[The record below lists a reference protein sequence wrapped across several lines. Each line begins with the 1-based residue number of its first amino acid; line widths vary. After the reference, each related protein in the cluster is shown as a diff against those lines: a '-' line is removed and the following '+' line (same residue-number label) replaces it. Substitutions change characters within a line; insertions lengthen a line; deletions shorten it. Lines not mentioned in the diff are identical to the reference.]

1 MQTVRISTRKTD
13 KGEKKR
19 MIVAQY
25 FDYFIIFSFIGWV
38 YECIY
43 CTMKDKHWQNRG
55 FLFGPICPIYGC
67 GVVGARIV
75 FHLLPPMAGGTA
87 YPVWEIF
94 LICAVGSA
102 IMEFV
107 TSWILEKWFHAVWW
121 DYSHVPLNLQGR
133 ICLPATCGFGLAGIV
148 VVKFVLP
155 FLETL
160 PAGAH
165 PIENEVLSLLF
176 AVILGMDLALTV
188 ASLTK
193 ILDRMS
199 AVEKEFNE
207 RMEAGY
213 QTVQQG
219 PAATYSAAKAAAQ
232 SAGET
237 AVIAA
242 MLASDTAKA
251 RAEKSGQEMSERVRR
266 MMESFSGRER
276 YHIRSIRAY
285 RPMMKG
291 SGQADSSERLRRLFA
306 SLQKSASQRTKKGPD
321 GAE

>member
-1 MQTVRISTRKTD
+1 
-13 KGEKKR
+13 

-25 FDYFIIFSFIGWV
+25 FDYFIIFSFIGWA

-43 CTMKDKHWQNRG
+43 CTVKEKHWQNRG

-67 GVVGARIV
+67 GVVGALII
-75 FHLLPPMAGGTA
+75 FHLLPPMTGGTA

-94 LICAVGSA
+94 LVCAVGSA

-107 TSWILEKWFHAVWW
+107 TSWVLEKWFHAVWW
-121 DYSHVPLNLQGR
+121 DYSNVPLNLQGR

-160 PAGAH
+160 PTEAH
-165 PIENEVLSLLF
+165 PIENEVLSLMF
-176 AVILGMDLALTV
+176 AVLLGMDLALTV

-199 AVEKEFNE
+199 EVEKEFNE

-219 PAATYSAAKAAAQ
+219 PAAAYSAAKAAAQ

-242 MLASDTAKA
+242 MLVSDTAKTK
-251 RAEKSGQEMSERVRR
+251 AEKSGQEMSERVRR

-285 RPMMKG
+285 RPRTKG
-291 SGQADSSERLRRLFA
+291 IGQTDSSEKLRRLFE
-306 SLQKSASQRTKKGPD
+306 SLQKNASQRKKSKS
-321 GAE
+321 